1 MVVDTDLTVPIAAL
15 EHFQYCPRQCAL
27 IHVDHIWCDNAHTVR
42 GQHGHR
48 RVDSGQTSPTRGV
61 TTLRAIPLWSERL
74 GLTGR
79 ADAVE
84 IHPDGAIVPVEY
96 KIGRRHTDTADI
108 QLCAQA
114 LCLEEM
120 SRTEISHGFLWLSSH
135 RRRHR
140 VVFDPELRHRTR
152 VCIRQ
157 VRDLLAH
164 PALPDAPDD
173 QRCDQCQFLDL
184 CLPHL
189 VAHPSDVLD
198 YAAMV
203 VFTCEF

>member
-1 MVVDTDLTVPIAAL
+1 MVVNSDLMVPIAAL

-27 IHVDHIWCDNAHTVR
+27 IHVDHMWHDNAHTIR

-84 IHPDGAIVPVEY
+84 IHPDGVIVPVEY
-96 KIGRRHTDTADI
+96 KIGRLHNDSADL

-120 SRTEISHGFLWLSSH
+120 SRTQISHGFLWLSAH

-140 VVFDPELRHRTR
+140 VVFDPEIRQRTEA
-152 VCIRQ
+152 CIRQ
-157 VRDLLAH
+157 VRDLMARA
-164 PALPDAPDD
+164 ALPAAPDD
-173 QRCDQCQFLDL
+173 QRCEQCQFLDF

-189 VAHPSDVLD
+189 VAHPSGVREYEATVVLS
-198 YAAMV
+198 
-203 VFTCEF
+203 CES